1 MPQRDELFRRFGP
14 LFIESVML
22 MTLDAIN
29 ELRVKAGLTPYT
41 KQQVM
46 DKMENHLSTLEPY
59 DWMQP

>member
-1 MPQRDELFRRFGP
+1 MAKRDDLFARFGP
-14 LFIESVML
+14 LFLEAMAL

-46 DKMENHLSTLEPY
+46 DKMENHLSTLQPY
-59 DWMQP
+59 DWMKL